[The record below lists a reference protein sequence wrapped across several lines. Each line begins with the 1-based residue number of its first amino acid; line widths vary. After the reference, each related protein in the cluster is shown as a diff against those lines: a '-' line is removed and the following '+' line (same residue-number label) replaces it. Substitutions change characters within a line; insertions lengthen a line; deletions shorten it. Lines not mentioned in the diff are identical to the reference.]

1 MCGIAGSTDSDELK
15 INQMLNRI
23 KHRGPDGM
31 GIIGMHG
38 HVRLSLVD
46 LSETSSQPFIRK
58 KTILAFNGEIWNFRE
73 LKKELEGSG
82 EKFISSGDT
91 EVLAAMLEKHGLHC
105 LSKIDGMF
113 AFSWTSQ
120 KNENY
125 LVRDQFG
132 KIPLY
137 VAKTNKGY
145 IWASERKAFD
155 KGLQPVPVPPGYA
168 FNLNNGEWVNYYN
181 MPAKK
186 SLTPDKLIE
195 KLNAGVKKRL
205 QADADI
211 CCLISGGLDSSL
223 ILSLATQY
231 KKDLVAYT
239 AKFNENATDLIAA
252 RKLCAELGVKLI
264 EVPVNINLDILS
276 ESIASIEINSKAQ
289 IEIGVL
295 CLPLAE
301 RISGDGF
308 KACLSG
314 EAADELFGGYGNFCI
329 KASKAD
335 DEEVVKLRI
344 KQLAKMAR
352 GNFIRTNKIFMSK
365 SVECRLPFMEKDL
378 VESAIQLNKTESP
391 LGKKLIKLAA
401 KNIVPDWVI
410 KRPKETFQGSSG
422 VSNQIQKL
430 IRLPVKFYNNEIKKK
445 FGYIPNN

>member
-1 MCGIAGSTDSDELK
+1 
-15 INQMLNRI
+15 
-23 KHRGPDGM
+23 
-31 GIIGMHG
+31 
-38 HVRLSLVD
+38 
-46 LSETSSQPFIRK
+46 
-58 KTILAFNGEIWNFRE
+58 
-73 LKKELEGSG
+73 
-82 EKFISSGDT
+82 
-91 EVLAAMLEKHGLHC
+91 
-105 LSKIDGMF
+105 
-113 AFSWTSQ
+113 
-120 KNENY
+120 
-125 LVRDQFG
+125 
-132 KIPLY
+132 
-137 VAKTNKGY
+137 
-145 IWASERKAFD
+145 
-155 KGLQPVPVPPGYA
+155 
-168 FNLNNGEWVNYYN
+168 
-181 MPAKK
+181 
-186 SLTPDKLIE
+186 LIE